1 MTTQL
6 RWQPSRP
13 PKIDPRNTGVTFVDV
28 LFALV
33 VGKILD
39 TSVKGALP
47 PAAIG
52 HLLVGAVLTI
62 ASWVG
67 YHNSVNRVQYF
78 LRFWNLPIV
87 MFLIDILLVYIYWL
101 VPVTTVHYEVAGH
114 TPQPEALRLT
124 ALVTLAAFL
133 YVAWDFIALR
143 MRKSAKYAKR
153 PDEQDIPARRY
164 VSILLFCLTAAVLIV
179 VCWKHPHTNTPVIAV
194 DVILIA
200 LLLGYR
206 TLKEGLTPP
215 TALSGEAAHETT

>member
-1 MTTQL
+1 MTTKL
-6 RWQPSRP
+6 WWQPSRP
-13 PKIDPRNTGVTFVDV
+13 PTIDKRNTGVTFVDV

-39 TSVKGALP
+39 TSVNGALP
-47 PAAIG
+47 LAAIG

-101 VPVTTVHYEVAGH
+101 VPVTTVHYEVAGLS
-114 TPQPEALRLT
+114 PQPEAFRST
-124 ALVTLAAFL
+124 ALVTSAACL

-143 MRKSAKYAKR
+143 MRKSDKYPAR
-153 PDEQDIPARRY
+153 PEEQDIPGRRY
-164 VSILLFCLTAAVLIV
+164 ASMLLFGLTAAVLIV
-179 VCWKHPHTNTPVIAV
+179 VCWKHPNSDTPVIAV
-194 DVILIA
+194 DVVLIL

-215 TALSGEAAHETT
+215 GALSGDGTQATT